1 MARSA
6 AALVAGLPQPL
17 INVIPSLARSAPA
30 SPANSYAA
38 EPGSALP
45 KTHTWGRRMDLVM
58 PILLSQPD
66 SKVVSNGNAIVPRTR
81 VMRLNPT
88 TLDGTGDNQG
98 IVSRGETWDK

>member
-1 MARSA
+1 
-6 AALVAGLPQPL
+6 
-17 INVIPSLARSAPA
+17 
-30 SPANSYAA
+30 
-38 EPGSALP
+38 
-45 KTHTWGRRMDLVM
+45 M